1 MIHISL
7 SGEVLFYVAGFP
19 VTNTLLTTWLVMA
32 VLSIGSYLVSLN
44 LRYIPGRTQ
53 AAIEVVVDGLHST
66 YQSILGGKVDRFF
79 PLLASLFLFIIFS
92 NWSGLLPG
100 VGTIGI
106 KKHEPAATVSSA
118 HPTEANPPTEHTEET
133 GEHQEGPFDVPLL
146 RAPTADLNTT
156 LALSII
162 AMVMLQYWGMQAL
175 GSLSYLT
182 KFISFKDPISFFVG
196 ILELISEIGKVI
208 SFAFRLFGNIFAGEV
223 LLVIVGS
230 LIPIIAPLP
239 FIGLEIFVGF
249 IQALV
254 FSMLLAVFLS
264 IATTQAH
271 H

>member
-7 SGEVLFYVAGFP
+7 SGEVLFYVGALP
-19 VTNTLLTTWLVMA
+19 ITNTLLTTWLVM
-32 VLSIGSYLVSLN
+32 LFLGIGSLIVSQN
-44 LRYIPGRTQ
+44 LRYVPGRGQ
-53 AAIEVVVDGLHST
+53 VAIESVVEGLHT
-66 YQSILGGKVDRFF
+66 TFKSILGEKVTQFF
-79 PLLASLFLFIIFS
+79 PLLATLFLFIIIS

-106 KKHEPAATVSSA
+106 KELTATSSL
-118 HPTEANPPTEHTEET
+118 HSTETISQTEQADAQTEH
-133 GEHQEGPFDVPLL
+133 GVRPFDIPLF

-162 AMVMLQYWGMQAL
+162 AMVMLQYWGMAAL
-175 GSLSYLT
+175 GSLTYLT
-182 KFISFKDPISFFVG
+182 KFISFKDPMSFFVG
-196 ILELISEIGKVI
+196 ILEFISEVGKVI

-230 LIPIIAPLP
+230 LVPIIAPLP

-264 IATTQAH
+264 IATTQTH

>member
-7 SGEVLFYVAGFP
+7 SGEVLFYMGALP
-19 VTNTLLTTWLVMA
+19 VTNTLLTTWLVM
-32 VLSIGSYLVSLN
+32 LFLTFGSFIFTQN
-44 LRYIPGRTQ
+44 LRFIPGLAQ
-53 AAIEVVVDGLHST
+53 VAVEGVVDGLHAT
-66 YQSILGGKVDRFF
+66 FKSILDEKVNQFF
-79 PLLASLFLFIIFS
+79 PLLATLFLFIIIS

-106 KKHEPAATVSSA
+106 KKQITNAVTSTHSTEPISQTEQTEVEEHSSR
-118 HPTEANPPTEHTEET
+118 
-133 GEHQEGPFDVPLL
+133 PFDIPLF

-162 AMVMLQYWGMQAL
+162 AMAMLQYWGMEAL
-175 GSLSYLT
+175 GSLNYLG
-182 KFISFKDPISFFVG
+182 KFITFKDPISFFVG
-196 ILELISEIGKVI
+196 LLEFISEVGKVI
-208 SFAFRLFGNIFAGEV
+208 SFTFRLFGNIFAGEV

-264 IATTQAH
+264 IATTQTH